1 MKYIVTGGAGFIG
14 SHIAEYLSMNG
25 HEVIIFDNLFT
36 GKKQNIQ
43 HFLEKK
49 TVSFVEGSVTD
60 IHTLK
65 KVADGVD
72 GIFHEAAIASV
83 PRSLKN
89 PLATNEAN
97 VQGTLN
103 VLLTARDCGIK
114 KVVFASSSSVYGD
127 TPVLPK
133 KEDMKPLPISPYA
146 VSKLA
151 GEYYCR
157 VFSSAYNLP
166 TVCLRYFNVF
176 GPRQD
181 PNSEY
186 AAVIPGFITKI
197 LKNQAPVIYGDGEQ
211 SRDFTFIQDVVQANI
226 LGMERDV
233 EGVFNIAYGERHT
246 LKDLALTIMDLAGV
260 RMDPVFEAARQGD
273 VRHSLAD
280 ITAAR
285 SMLGYSPQYTFKSGL
300 QETVSWY
307 KTQ

>member
-14 SHIAEYLSMNG
+14 SHIAEYLSKKG

-36 GKKQNIQ
+36 GKKQNIR
-43 HFLEKK
+43 HLLEKK
-49 TVSFVEGSVTD
+49 TVTFIEGSVTD
-60 IHTLK
+60 FCALTKI
-65 KVADGVD
+65 ARGVD
-72 GIFHEAAIASV
+72 GIFHEGAIVSV

-103 VLLTARDCGIK
+103 VLLAARDSGVR

-133 KEDMKPLPISPYA
+133 QEDMKPLPISPYA
-146 VSKLA
+146 VSKLS

-157 VFSSAYNLP
+157 VFSSAFNLP

-181 PNSEY
+181 PHSEY
-186 AAVIPGFITKI
+186 AAVIPKFITRI
-197 LKNQAPVIYGDGEQ
+197 LNNQPPLIYGDGKQ
-211 SRDFTFIQDVVQANI
+211 SRDFTFVQDVVQANI
-226 LGMERDV
+226 HAMERDM
-233 EGVFNIAYGERHT
+233 EGIFNIAYGKQHT
-246 LKDLALTIMDLAGV
+246 LNELASTIMELTGI
-260 RMDPVFEAARQGD
+260 RMEPVYEPARQGD
-273 VRHSLAD
+273 ILHSLAD

-285 SMLGYSPQYTFKSGL
+285 SQLGYSPEYTFESGL
-300 QETVSWY
+300 QETVSWFRN
-307 KTQ
+307 Q

>member
-14 SHIAEYLSMNG
+14 SHIAEYLSRNG

-43 HFLEKK
+43 HLLERKAV
-49 TVSFVEGSVTD
+49 TFVEGSVTD
-60 IHTLK
+60 IQVLK
-65 KVADGVD
+65 KIASSVD
-72 GIFHEAAIASV
+72 GIFHEGAIVSV

-103 VLLTARDCGIK
+103 VLLAAHDCGVK

-133 KEDMKPLPISPYA
+133 QEDMKPRPISPYA

-181 PNSEY
+181 PFSEY
-186 AAVIPGFITKI
+186 AAVIPKFITRI
-197 LKNQAPVIYGDGEQ
+197 LNDQPPLIYGDGKQ
-211 SRDFTFIQDVVQANI
+211 SRDFTFVQDVVQANI
-226 LGMERDV
+226 HAMERDT
-233 EGVFNIAYGERHT
+233 EGIFNIAYGERHT
-246 LKDLALTIMDLAGV
+246 LNELASTIMELTAK
-260 RMDPVFEAARQGD
+260 RMAPVYEPVRQGD
-273 VRHSLAD
+273 ILHSLAD

-285 SMLGYSPQYTFKSGL
+285 SQLGYSPEYTFKSGL
-300 QETVSWY
+300 EETVSWFR
-307 KTQ
+307 KQ

>member
-1 MKYIVTGGAGFIG
+1 MKYIITGGAGFIG
-14 SHIAEYLSMNG
+14 SHIAEYLSGNG

-36 GKKQNIQ
+36 GKRQNIS
-43 HFLEKK
+43 HLLEKK
-49 TVSFVEGSVTD
+49 TVTFVEGSVTD
-60 IHTLK
+60 LDALK
-65 KVADGVD
+65 KIAPGTD
-72 GIFHEAAIASV
+72 GIFHEGAIVSV

-103 VLLTARDCGIK
+103 VLLAARDSGVG

-133 KEDMKPLPISPYA
+133 QEDMKPLPISPYA
-146 VSKLA
+146 VSKLT

-157 VFSSAYNLP
+157 VFSSAYQLP

-186 AAVIPGFITKI
+186 AAVIPKFITRI
-197 LKNQAPVIYGDGEQ
+197 LDNQPPLIYGDGRQ
-211 SRDFTFIQDVVQANI
+211 SRDFTFVKDVVQANI
-226 LGMERDV
+226 LAMEKNV
-233 EGVFNIAYGERHT
+233 EGIFNIAYGKQHT
-246 LKDLALTIMDLAGV
+246 LNELASVIMELTGN
-260 RMDPVFEAARQGD
+260 RMEPQYEPVRQGD
-273 VRHSLAD
+273 ILHSLAD

-285 SMLGYSPQYTFKSGL
+285 SGLGYSPEYTFESGL
-300 QETVSWY
+300 QETVSWFQ
-307 KTQ
+307 K

>member
-14 SHIAEYLSMNG
+14 SHISEYLSMNG

-36 GKKQNIQ
+36 GKKQNI
-43 HFLEKK
+43 HHLLEKK
-49 TVSFVEGSVTD
+49 MVSFVEGSVTD
-60 IHTLK
+60 IHAFK

-103 VLLTARDCGIK
+103 VLLTARDCGVK

-127 TPVLPK
+127 TPVLSK
-133 KEDMKPLPISPYA
+133 QEDMKPLPISPYA

-197 LKNQAPVIYGDGEQ
+197 LKNQPPIIYGDGEQ
-211 SRDFTFIQDVVQANI
+211 SRDFTFVQDVVQANI

-233 EGVFNIAYGERHT
+233 EGVFNIAYGEQHT
-246 LKDLALTIMDLAGV
+246 LKDLASIIMDLAGV
-260 RMDPVFEAARQGD
+260 RMVPIFETARQGD

-285 SMLGYSPQYTFKSGL
+285 SVLGYSPRYTFKSGL

-307 KTQ
+307 KKQ

>member
-14 SHIAEYLSMNG
+14 SNIAEYLSMNG

-43 HFLEKK
+43 HLLEKR
-49 TVSFVEGSVTD
+49 TVTFVKGSVTD
-60 IHTLK
+60 IHALK
-65 KVADGVD
+65 KIASGAD
-72 GIFHEAAIASV
+72 GIFHEGAIVSV

-103 VLLTARDCGIK
+103 VLVAARDSGVR
-114 KVVFASSSSVYGD
+114 KVVFASSSSVYGN

-133 KEDMKPLPISPYA
+133 QEDMKPLPISPYA
-146 VSKLA
+146 VSKLS

-181 PNSEY
+181 PSSEY
-186 AAVIPGFITKI
+186 AAVIPKFITRI
-197 LKNQAPVIYGDGEQ
+197 LNNQPPVIHGDGEQ
-211 SRDFTFIQDVVQANI
+211 SRDFTFVKDVVQANI
-226 LGMERDV
+226 HAMEREV
-233 EGVFNIAYGERHT
+233 EGIFNIAYGERHT
-246 LKDLALTIMDLAGV
+246 LKELASTIMELTGI
-260 RMDPVFEAARQGD
+260 RMEPVFDAAREGD

-285 SMLGYSPQYTFKSGL
+285 SKLGYLPEYTFKSGL
-300 QETVSWY
+300 QETVSWFR
-307 KTQ
+307 KQ

>member
-14 SHIAEYLSMNG
+14 SHIAEYLSGNG

-36 GKKQNIQ
+36 GKKQNI
-43 HFLEKK
+43 HHLLRKK
-49 TVSFVEGSVTD
+49 TVTFVEGSVTD
-60 IHTLK
+60 IQALNTI
-65 KVADGVD
+65 ARGVD
-72 GIFHEAAIASV
+72 GIFHEGAIVSV

-103 VLLTARDCGIK
+103 VLLAARDSGVS

-133 KEDMKPLPISPYA
+133 QEDMKPRPISPYA

-181 PNSEY
+181 PKSEY
-186 AAVIPGFITKI
+186 AAVIPKFITRI
-197 LKNQAPVIYGDGEQ
+197 LDKQPPLIYGDGRQ
-211 SRDFTFIQDVVQANI
+211 SRDFTFVQDVVQANI
-226 LGMERDV
+226 RAMERDV
-233 EGVFNIAYGERHT
+233 EGIFNIAYGRQHT
-246 LKDLALTIMDLAGV
+246 LNELASIIMELTGNRMEPVYEPV
-260 RMDPVFEAARQGD
+260 REGD
-273 VRHSLAD
+273 ILHSLAD
-280 ITAAR
+280 ITSAR
-285 SMLGYSPQYTFKSGL
+285 SQLGYSPEYTFETGL
-300 QETVSWY
+300 QETVSWFL
-307 KTQ
+307 KQ

>member
-25 HEVIIFDNLFT
+25 HEVIIFDNLFS
-36 GKKQNIQ
+36 GKKQNI
-43 HFLEKK
+43 HHLLEKK
-49 TVSFVEGSVTD
+49 NVSFVKRNITD
-60 IHTLK
+60 IHALK

-89 PLATNEAN
+89 PLATNKAN

-103 VLLTARDCGIK
+103 VLLTARDCGVK
-114 KVVFASSSSVYGD
+114 KVVFASSSSIYGD

-133 KEDMKPLPISPYA
+133 QEDMKPLPISPYA

-197 LKNQAPVIYGDGEQ
+197 LKNQPPIIYGDGEQ
-211 SRDFTFIQDVVQANI
+211 SRDFTFVQDVVQANI
-226 LGMERDV
+226 LGMERDI

-246 LKDLALTIMDLAGV
+246 LKDLASTIMDLAGV
-260 RMDPVFEAARQGD
+260 RMAPIFEAVREGD

-285 SMLGYSPQYTFKSGL
+285 SMLGYSPRYTFKSGL
-300 QETVSWY
+300 QETIPWY
-307 KTQ
+307 KKQ

>member
-14 SHIAEYLSMNG
+14 SHIAEHLSVNG

-36 GKKQNIQ
+36 GKKHNI
-43 HFLEKK
+43 HRLLKK
-49 TVSFVEGSVTD
+49 KNVTFVEGSVTD
-60 IHTLK
+60 IPALK
-65 KVADGVD
+65 KIASGAD
-72 GIFHEAAIASV
+72 GIFHEGAIVSV

-103 VLLTARDCGIK
+103 VLLAARDAGVR

-133 KEDMKPLPISPYA
+133 QEDMKPRPISPYA

-181 PNSEY
+181 PASEY
-186 AAVIPGFITKI
+186 AAVIPKFITRT
-197 LKNQAPVIYGDGEQ
+197 LKDQPPLIYGDGEQ
-211 SRDFTFIQDVVQANI
+211 SRDFTFVEDVVQANI
-226 LGMERDV
+226 HAMEQDV
-233 EGVFNIAYGERHT
+233 EGIFNIAYGERHT
-246 LKDLALTIMDLAGV
+246 LNELASIIMELTGK
-260 RMDPVFEAARQGD
+260 RMKPVYEAARPGD
-273 VRHSLAD
+273 ILHSLAD

-285 SMLGYSPQYTFKSGL
+285 TQLKYSPKYTFKSGL
-300 QETVSWY
+300 EETVSWFR
-307 KTQ
+307 KQ